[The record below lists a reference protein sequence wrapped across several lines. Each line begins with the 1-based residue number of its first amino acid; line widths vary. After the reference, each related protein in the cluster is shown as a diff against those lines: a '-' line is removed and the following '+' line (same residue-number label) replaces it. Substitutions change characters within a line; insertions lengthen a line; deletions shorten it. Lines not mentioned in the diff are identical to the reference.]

1 MKSCDIRLFSYLVC
15 VLLIIFMSHGCQ
27 HHISQ
32 AVANQIADTELT
44 KTYQGGFLGHKISD
58 AQLQNVDACSVYSI
72 LTFISKNSPGHNVLI
87 TVDSYGNILDTA
99 FGTPEWP

>member
-1 MKSCDIRLFSYLVC
+1 
-15 VLLIIFMSHGCQ
+15 MSHGCQ

-32 AVANQIADTELT
+32 AVANQIADIELT
-44 KTYQGGFLGHKISD
+44 KKYQGGFLGHKISD
-58 AQLQNVDACSVYSI
+58 AQLQNVDACSSYWI
-72 LTFISKNSPGHNVLI
+72 FTYIFKNSPGYKVLI